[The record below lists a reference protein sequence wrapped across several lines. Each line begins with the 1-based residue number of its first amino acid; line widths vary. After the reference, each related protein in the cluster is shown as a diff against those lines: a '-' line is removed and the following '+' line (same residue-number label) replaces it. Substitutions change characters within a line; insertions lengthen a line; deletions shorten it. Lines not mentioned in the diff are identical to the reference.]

1 MNDENKDLEVNKKN
15 REDFE
20 NLMKET
26 ETNKDNYWDKN
37 DPIVKAL
44 LGFIGVVILAGVT
57 YFVVKFI
64 LR

>member
-44 LGFIGVVILAGVT
+44 LGFIGLVILAGVT

-64 LR
+64 LH